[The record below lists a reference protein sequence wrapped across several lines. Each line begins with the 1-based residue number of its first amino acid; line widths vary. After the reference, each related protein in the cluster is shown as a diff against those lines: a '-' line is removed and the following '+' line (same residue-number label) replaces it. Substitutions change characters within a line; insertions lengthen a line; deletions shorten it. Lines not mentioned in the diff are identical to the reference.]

1 MKNTNKGNTNKGNA
15 NKGNTNKKTVLESLA
30 SYQNYVDNNN
40 PYIVPTKGINSGS
53 DGRLYERKV
62 KTALRNYKG
71 AMHISKATQQDTIKK
86 LDGVFSSFEIKQGCG
101 TIANITEEGTLYGS
115 MLNSDYVI
123 YCPQYN
129 RALPIVTQAYILP
142 TLDFID
148 ILKDIGLIRYKY
160 SGNQYCNGER
170 KTNAFYDRLTIQT
183 FKNSKRKTELLYDNL
198 NKYADNLYTFF
209 KRYNVV
215 IDITI

>member
-1 MKNTNKGNTNKGNA
+1 MKNTNKGNTNKGN
-15 NKGNTNKKTVLESLA
+15 TNKRMTKAEILA
-30 SYQNYVDNNN
+30 SLIEYENYVNNN
-40 PYIVPTKGINSGS
+40 DPYVSPIKGTNSGS

-62 KTALRNYKG
+62 KAVMHNYKG
-71 AMHISKATQQDTIKK
+71 ATHISKATQQDTIKK

-101 TIANITEEGTLYGS
+101 VIANITEDGTLYGA

-142 TLDFID
+142 TVDFIE
-148 ILKDIGLIRYKY
+148 ILKEIGLIRYKY

-170 KTNAFYDRLTIQT
+170 KSNAFYDRLTIQT

-209 KRYNVV
+209 KRYDIV